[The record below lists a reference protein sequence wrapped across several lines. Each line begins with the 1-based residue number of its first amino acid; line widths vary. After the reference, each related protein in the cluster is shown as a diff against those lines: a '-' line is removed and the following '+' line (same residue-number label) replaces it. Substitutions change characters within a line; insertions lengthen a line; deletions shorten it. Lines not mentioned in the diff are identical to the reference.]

1 MRFLQLLRAR
11 YNRILEHA
19 IRICTLTAIT
29 FTVTACYGVPNK
41 EYNNDIEWRT
51 DKDSVERQVEQLH
64 QRIMQQ
70 HSQDNTEQND
80 NTIAN
85 KQ

>member
-29 FTVTACYGVPNK
+29 FTVTACYGVPNEK
-41 EYNNDIEWRT
+41 YNNGIEWQA
-51 DKDSVERQVEQLH
+51 DKDSVEQKVEQLH
-64 QRIMQQ
+64 KRILGQQMQA
-70 HSQDNTEQND
+70 DTEQNE
-80 NTIAN
+80 NTTDN

>member
-29 FTVTACYGVPNK
+29 FTVTACYGVPNEK
-41 EYNNDIEWRT
+41 YNNDIQWQAE
-51 DKDSVERQVEQLH
+51 KDSVEQQVEQLH
-64 QRIMQQ
+64 KRIMEQQ
-70 HSQDNTEQND
+70 TQAEDEHND
-80 NTIAN
+80 NTTDN